1 MAVTVTGVEAATT
14 TVVTV
19 NVALVVPAGTVT
31 FAGVVEDALLS
42 DRVTTAPPV
51 GAGLFKVTVPVE
63 EFPPNTVAGFMAS
76 VDIVRGLIVSP
87 AVAVEPL

>member
-19 NVALVVPAGTVT
+19 NVALVVPAATVT
-31 FAGVVEDALLS
+31 FAGVVEDALLL
-42 DRVTTAPPV
+42 DRVTTAPPA
-51 GAGLFKVTVPVE
+51 GAGLFNVTVPVE
-63 EFPPNTVAGFMAS
+63 EVPPNTVAGFMAS